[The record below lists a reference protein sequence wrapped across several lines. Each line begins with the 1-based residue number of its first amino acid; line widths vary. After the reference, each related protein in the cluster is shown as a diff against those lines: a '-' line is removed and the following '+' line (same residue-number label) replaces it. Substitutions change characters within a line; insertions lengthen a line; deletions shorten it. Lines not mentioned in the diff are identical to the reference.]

1 MATIQIKNV
10 DALTLDEQ
18 GSIFKD
24 TTLVVKDE
32 LILSIG
38 DLPKGMIPDE
48 VVDGHGR
55 VAMPGLVNSHCHS
68 PMTFVRGWAED
79 MLFPQWLQKVWL
91 AENGLTAEDIYW
103 SAALAAA
110 EMIRSGTVAYND
122 VYFFMD
128 RVADVARESGLKARL
143 AWGVFGTGEG
153 TEAGAD
159 LDETVRWIKEV
170 QGRGESRIKTFL
182 GPHSPYT
189 CSPAFLRQVVEKAH
203 QLGQGIH
210 IHLAETKEQVQES
223 LEKYGLTPVQQ
234 VDQLGIFDVPG
245 GCVAAHT
252 LWINERDTEILAE
265 KKVFTPHC
273 PNTYMK
279 LAMRFPSLKERL
291 EAGVQVCLGT
301 DGPGSNADLDMF
313 SSIRQTA
320 LAHKCLE
327 EDPRMIPGDMALRM
341 ATQVGAKALGLE
353 GSGVLKPGARA
364 DLILVNLDTPHMHP
378 VHNLVA
384 NMVYSAR
391 AADVTDVM
399 VDGHWLMR
407 GRELITLDEER
418 ILHEAEQRAHALVQK
433 VTS

>member
-1 MATIQIKNV
+1 VQ
-10 DALTLDEQ
+10 DEE
-18 GSIFKD
+18 IR
-24 TTLVVKDE
+24 
-32 LILSIG
+32 SIG
-38 DLPKGMIPDE
+38 DLPDGLVVDE
-48 VVDGHGR
+48 VVDGSGH

-122 VYFFMD
+122 SYFFMD
-128 RVADVARESGLKARL
+128 HVADVVRESGLKARL

-153 TEAGAD
+153 TEAGAS
-159 LDETVRWIKEV
+159 LEETVRWIKEV
-170 QGRGESRIKTFL
+170 QERGESRIKTFL

-189 CSPAFLRQVVEKAH
+189 CSPELLQKVVEKAH
-203 QLGQGIH
+203 ELGQGIH

-223 LEKYGLTPVQQ
+223 LEKYGLTPVQHANR
-234 VDQLGIFDVPG
+234 LGIFDVPG

-252 LWINERDTEILAE
+252 LWIDERDTEILAE
-265 KKVFTPHC
+265 KGVYTPHC

-301 DGPGSNADLDMF
+301 DGPGSNADMDMF
-313 SSIRQTA
+313 ASIRQTA
-320 LAHKCLE
+320 LAHKCLQ
-327 EDPRMIPGDMALRM
+327 EDPRMIPGDTALRM
-341 ATQVGAKALGLE
+341 ATQVGAKALGLK
-353 GSGVLKPGARA
+353 GSGVLRPGARA
-364 DLILVNLDTPHMHP
+364 DLILVDLDVPHMRPIHD
-378 VHNLVA
+378 LVA
-384 NMVYSAR
+384 NMVHSAR
-391 AADVTDVM
+391 ASDVTDVM
-399 VDGHWLMR
+399 VDGRWLMR
-407 GRELITLDEER
+407 ENVLTTLDEGR
-418 ILHEAEQRAHALVQK
+418 ILYEAEQRAHALVQK